1 MGQPTRLNRT
11 LLPAVIAAA
20 LLIGCGQ
27 SEPASSQPP
36 FKPVA
41 NLEQVMHDV
50 IFPSAEVV
58 WESVGTIISYEGTE
72 EIYPRTEEEW
82 LAVQSSAT
90 ILMEAGN
97 LLMMEGR
104 AQDAG
109 PWMGRARELIDA
121 TEVLL
126 KAAEAQDKQGVFDA
140 GERVYYACDDCHRQ
154 YRFIHDAP
162 GVIRP

>member
-1 MGQPTRLNRT
+1 MGKPT
-11 LLPAVIAAA
+11 LLSTTLLFALITAA
-20 LLIGCGQ
+20 LVTGCGQ

-41 NLEQVMHDV
+41 SLEQVMHDV

-72 EIYPRTEEEW
+72 EIYPRSDEEW

-90 ILMEAGN
+90 ILTEAGN

-104 AQDAG
+104 AQDSG
-109 PWMGRARELIDA
+109 SWMERALELIA
-121 TEVLL
+121 ASEVALQ
-126 KAAEAQDKQGVFDA
+126 AVEAQDTKAVFDA
-140 GERVYYACDDCHRQ
+140 GERIYNACNDCHIQ